1 MLLDEIIDL
10 AADDKRSIGVLLRR
24 CLVLAHQIRNER
36 LKTWATKELNGYQE
50 GDDLPEYR
58 LTPAQA
64 NGNFVGWGHSQ
75 VNGYPIPPAVLEERH
90 RKWATTVHLT
100 QAIGA
105 YEDLIKRAKP
115 DSTITQAWPT
125 NLSLYYQDR
134 IPLNNDMNL
143 VSAYQE
149 IPLPSLVELLETVRN
164 RVLSFALEIRSEV
177 GREDQSLDKLP
188 PVLEKRVDQIFIQ
201 QITGGNFNI
210 ASGGSTI
217 SIQQQNIEVGNWQQ
231 LERALQNSG
240 VSQPELKELNA
251 AVQSDKG
258 SMGSA
263 IGAWIKKI
271 GPKVLTGG
279 VKIGTTVGQAVLTEY
294 LKKYFGLPS

>member
-1 MLLDEIIDL
+1 MLIDELIDL
-10 AADDKRSIGVLLRR
+10 AADNKQSLAVLLRK
-24 CLVLAHQIRNER
+24 CLVLAHQIKNES
-36 LKTWATKELNGYQE
+36 LKAWATKELNGYQA
-50 GDDLPEYR
+50 DDELPEYR

-64 NGNFVGWGHSQ
+64 KGNFVGWGHSQ

-90 RKWATTVHLT
+90 KRWATTAHLT

-105 YEDLIKRAKP
+105 YEDLVKRAKP
-115 DSTITQAWPT
+115 DGTITLTWPT

-134 IPLNNDMNL
+134 IPLSNDMNL

-164 RVLSFALEIRSEV
+164 RVLSFALEIRSV
-177 GREDQSLDKLP
+177 IGPDDQSLDKLT

-201 QITGGNFNI
+201 QISGGNFNI

-217 SIQQQNIEVGNWQQ
+217 SIHQQNIEIGNWEQ
-231 LERALQNSG
+231 LEKALQNSG
-240 VSQPELKELNA
+240 VPQPELEQLSA
-251 AVQSDKG
+251 AVHSDKG

-263 IGAWIKKI
+263 VGAWIKKV
-271 GPKVLTGG
+271 GPTVLSGG
-279 VKIGTTVGQAVLTEY
+279 VKIGTAVGQAILTEY
-294 LKKYFGLPS
+294 LKRYFGLPS

>member
-1 MLLDEIIDL
+1 MLIDEIIEL
-10 AADDKRSIGVLLRR
+10 AADNKQSIGVLLRK
-24 CLVLAHQIRNER
+24 CLVLAHQMRNES
-36 LKTWATKELNGYQE
+36 LKVWATKELNGYQDE
-50 GDDLPEYR
+50 DDLPEYR

-64 NGNFVGWGHSQ
+64 KGNFVGWGHSQ

-90 RKWATTVHLT
+90 KRWATTVHLA

-105 YEDLIKRAKP
+105 YEDLVKRAKP
-115 DSTITQAWPT
+115 DSTITLTWPT

-134 IPLNNDMNL
+134 IPLNNHMNL

-177 GREDQSLDKLP
+177 GRDDRSLDELT
-188 PVLEKRVDQIFIQ
+188 PVLERRVDQIFIQ

-217 SIQQQNIEVGNWQQ
+217 SIHQQNIEIGNWEQ
-231 LERALQNSG
+231 LEKALQNSG
-240 VSQPELKELNA
+240 VSQAEVKELST
-251 AVQSDKG
+251 AVHSDK
-258 SMGSA
+258 SLMGSA
-263 IGAWIKKI
+263 VGAWIKKV
-271 GPKVLTGG
+271 GPKVISGG
-279 VKIGTTVGQAVLTEY
+279 VKIGTTVGQAILTEY